1 MNEGKGR
8 GKEREVCTHL
18 IEISERTHAARI
30 TKNRHNRKVCSQD
43 K

>member
-1 MNEGKGR
+1 MKEGKGR
-8 GKEREVCTHL
+8 GKERGAPTYL
-18 IEISERTHAARI
+18 IKISEPTHAAGI